1 MPQLDSLKDKAI
13 SGVSWSSIE
22 KAFNE
27 IVQFAI
33 GIVLARLLS
42 PSDYGTVG
50 LLAIFFAVAGI
61 FQDSG
66 FASALIQKKD
76 RNQADFST
84 VFFFNLGMSLVIYG
98 ILFVSAPYIASFYN
112 LPILKDITRVSAL
125 GFIIGGLTGVQYAK
139 LSAEMKFKT
148 ISLLSMAGLVVTGAT
163 GIILALMGWGVWA
176 LVFQGLVGSSIKG
189 ITVWIVSRWKPSFI
203 FSRKSFKQLFSFGG
217 FLLLSRM
224 INTIYNNLYTLV
236 IGKVY
241 NPQTVGYY
249 NRANGYAQIPTNLI
263 LGLAVNV
270 NYPILSSVQDDD
282 ERLKR
287 AYRKLL
293 RVPLY
298 LHYPT
303 LMGLAVL
310 AAPLIEVMIGKKWL
324 PCVPILQIL
333 CFAGLFIPLTHIN
346 LNLLYV
352 KGRSDLVLRLELI
365 KKPLAFLILFA
376 SIPFGILWLVA
387 GRVLY
392 SFIGFYINCYYT
404 KKILDYGFVEQIRVL
419 IPVFVNT
426 AIMSALVFASTMF
439 IENIYLKLC
448 IGIPVGII
456 SYWLLSVI
464 TKDESYDDV
473 KEIIKSKLKPVLKR
487 KSK

>member
-1 MPQLDSLKDKAI
+1 MSQLKDRAI
-13 SGVSWSSIE
+13 SGVSWTTIE
-22 KAFNE
+22 KAFSE
-27 IVQFAI
+27 VVQFAI

-84 VFFFNLGMSLVIYG
+84 VFFFNVAMSWVIYG
-98 ILFVSAPYIASFYN
+98 LLFLSAPYIADFYH

-148 ISLLSMAGLVVTGAT
+148 ISILSMLGLVVTGAT
-163 GIILALMGWGVWA
+163 GIVLALMGWGVWA
-176 LVFQGLVGSSIKG
+176 LVFQGLVGSLIKG
-189 ITVWIVSRWKPSFI
+189 IAVWIASGWKPSMI
-203 FSRKSFKQLFSFGG
+203 FSKKSFKSLFSFGG
-217 FLLLSRM
+217 YLLLSQM
-224 INTIYNNLYTLV
+224 VNTIYNNLYTLV

-241 NPQTVGYY
+241 NPQTVGHY
-249 NRANGYAQIPTNLI
+249 NRANGYAQIPTNLV
-263 LGLAVNV
+263 LSMAVSV
-270 NYPILSSVQDDD
+270 NYPILSSIQDDN

-293 RVPLY
+293 RAPLY
-298 LHYPT
+298 VHYPV
-303 LMGLAVL
+303 LLGLATL
-310 AAPLIEVMIGKKWL
+310 ASPLIEVMIGAKWL

-333 CFAGLFIPLTHIN
+333 CIAGLFIPLTHIN

-392 SFIGFYINCYYT
+392 SIVGFAINCYYT
-404 KKILDYGFVEQIRVL
+404 KKTLDYGFVEQIKVL
-419 IPVFVNT
+419 IPVFVNSI
-426 AIMSALVFASTMF
+426 IMCASVFISTYY
-439 IENIYLKLC
+439 IDNIYLKLC
-448 IGIPVGII
+448 VGIPVGFI
-456 SYWLLSVI
+456 SYLVLSIV
-464 TKDESYDDV
+464 TKDESYYEV
-473 KEIIKSKLKPVLKR
+473 KEIIMNKLKPFLHR
-487 KSK
+487 NH

>member
-1 MPQLDSLKDKAI
+1 MTQSGSLRNKAV
-13 SGVSWSSIE
+13 SGVSWSTFE

-33 GIVLARLLS
+33 GVVLARLLS
-42 PSDYGTVG
+42 PTDYGTVG
-50 LLAIFFAVAGI
+50 LLAIFFAVAST

-84 VFFFNLGMSLVIYG
+84 VFFFNVGMSLVIYG
-98 ILFVSAPYIASFYN
+98 LLFISAPYIASFYN
-112 LPILKDITRVSAL
+112 LPILTEITRVSAL

-148 ISLLSMAGLVVTGAT
+148 ISLLSMLGLVITGTT
-163 GIILALMGWGVWA
+163 GILLALMGWGVWA
-176 LVFQGLVGSSIKG
+176 LVFQGLVGSFIKG
-189 ITVWIVSRWKPSFI
+189 TVVWIVSGWKPSFV
-203 FSRKSFKQLFSFGG
+203 FSSKSFKRLFSFGG
-217 FLLLSRM
+217 FLMLSGL

-241 NPQTVGYY
+241 DPQTVGYY
-249 NRANGYAQIPTNLI
+249 NRANGYAQIPTNLV

-298 LHYPT
+298 LHYPV

-310 AAPLIEVMIGKKWL
+310 APPLIEVMIGVKWL

-333 CFAGLFIPLTHIN
+333 CIAGLFIPLTHIN

-392 SFIGFYINCYYT
+392 SFIGFCINCYYT
-404 KKILDYGFVEQIRVL
+404 KKILDYGIVEQIKVL
-419 IPVFVNT
+419 IPVFINT
-426 AIMSALVFASTMF
+426 AIMGALVFVSIMF
-439 IENIYLKLC
+439 VENVYFKLC
-448 IGIPVGII
+448 IGIPVGVIT
-456 SYWLLSVI
+456 YWVMSVV

-473 KEIIKSKLKPVLKR
+473 KEIIINKLKPFLHR
-487 KSK
+487 NH

>member
-1 MPQLDSLKDKAI
+1 MTESDSLKEKAV
-13 SGVSWSSIE
+13 SGVSWSTIE

-42 PSDYGTVG
+42 PADYGTVG
-50 LLAIFFAVAGI
+50 LLAIFFAVAGL

-84 VFFFNLGMSLVIYG
+84 VFFFNVGMSLVIYG
-98 ILFVSAPYIASFYN
+98 LLFMSAPYIASFYN
-112 LPILKDITRVSAL
+112 LPILTDITRVSAL

-148 ISLLSMAGLVVTGAT
+148 ISILSMFGLVVTGAT
-163 GIILALMGWGVWA
+163 GIVLALMGWGVWA
-176 LVFQGLVGSSIKG
+176 LVFQGLVGSLIKG
-189 ITVWIVSRWKPSFI
+189 IAVWIASGWKPSLI
-203 FSRKSFKQLFSFGG
+203 FSKKSFKQLFSFGG
-217 FLLLSRM
+217 YLLLSRM
-224 INTIYNNLYTLV
+224 VNTIYNNLYTLV

-241 NPQTVGYY
+241 NSQTVGYY
-249 NRANGYAQIPTNLI
+249 NRANGYAQIPTNLV
-263 LGLAVNV
+263 LSMAVSV
-270 NYPILSSVQDDD
+270 NYPILSFIQDDN

-293 RVPLY
+293 RAPLY
-298 LHYPT
+298 VHYPV
-303 LMGLAVL
+303 LLGLATL
-310 AAPLIEVMIGKKWL
+310 ASPLIEVMIGAKWL

-333 CFAGLFIPLTHIN
+333 CIAGLFIPLTHIN

-392 SFIGFYINCYYT
+392 SIVGFSINCYYT
-404 KKILDYGFVEQIRVL
+404 KKILDYGFVEQIKVL
-419 IPVFVNT
+419 IPVFVNSI
-426 AIMSALVFASTMF
+426 IMCALVFISTYY
-439 IENIYLKLC
+439 IDNIYLKLC
-448 IGIPVGII
+448 VGIPVGII
-456 SYWLLSVI
+456 SYLILSVV
-464 TKDESYDDV
+464 TKDESYYEV
-473 KEIIKSKLKPVLKR
+473 KEIIKNKLMPFIHRNK
-487 KSK
+487 

>member
-1 MPQLDSLKDKAI
+1 MPQSVSLKNKAV
-13 SGVSWSSIE
+13 SGVSWSTIE

-76 RNQADFST
+76 RNQTDFST
-84 VFFFNLGMSLVIYG
+84 IFFFNVGMSLVIYG
-98 ILFVSAPYIASFYN
+98 ILFMSAPYIASFYN
-112 LPILKDITRVSAL
+112 LPILADITRVSAL
-125 GFIIGGLTGVQYAK
+125 SFIIGGLTGVQYAK

-148 ISLLSMAGLVVTGAT
+148 ISLLSMLGLVVTGAT
-163 GIILALMGWGVWA
+163 GIVLALMGWGVWA
-176 LVFQGLVGSSIKG
+176 LVFQGLVGSLIKG
-189 ITVWIVSRWKPSFI
+189 TVVWIVSGWKPSLI
-203 FSRKSFKQLFSFGG
+203 FSKKSFKSLFSFGG
-217 FLLLSRM
+217 YLLLSRM
-224 INTIYNNLYTLV
+224 VNTIYNNLYTLV

-298 LHYPT
+298 LHYPV

-310 AAPLIEVMIGKKWL
+310 AAPLIEVMIGRKWL

-376 SIPFGILWLVA
+376 SIPLGILWLVA

-392 SFIGFYINCYYT
+392 SFIGFCINCYYT
-404 KKILDYGFVEQIRVL
+404 KKILDYGFVEQIKVL
-419 IPVFVNT
+419 IPVFINT
-426 AIMSALVFASTMF
+426 GIMSALVFVSTMF
-439 IENIYLKLC
+439 VENVYLKLC
-448 IGIPVGII
+448 IGIPVGIF
-456 SYWLLSVI
+456 SYWLMSII

-473 KEIIKSKLKPVLKR
+473 KGILKNKLSLVLKR
-487 KSK
+487 K

>member
-1 MPQLDSLKDKAI
+1 MDSLKDKAI
-13 SGVSWSSIE
+13 SGVSWSTIE
-22 KAFNE
+22 KTFSE
-27 IVQFAI
+27 VVQFAI

-84 VFFFNLGMSLVIYG
+84 VFFFNVGMSLVIYG
-98 ILFVSAPYIASFYN
+98 LLFISAPYIASFYSI
-112 LPILKDITRVSAL
+112 PILTDITRVSAL

-148 ISLLSMAGLVVTGAT
+148 ISLLSMLGLIITGTT
-163 GIILALMGWGVWA
+163 GIVLALMGWGVWA
-176 LVFQGLVGSSIKG
+176 LVFQGLVGSLIKG
-189 ITVWIVSRWKPSFI
+189 TVVWIVSGWKPSWI
-203 FSRKSFKQLFSFGG
+203 FSKKSFKSLFSFGG
-217 FLLLSRM
+217 YLLLSRM
-224 INTIYNNLYTLV
+224 VNTIYNNLYTLV

-263 LGLAVNV
+263 IGLAVNV
-270 NYPILSSVQDDD
+270 NYPILSSVQEDD

-298 LHYPT
+298 LHYPF

-352 KGRSDLVLRLELI
+352 KGRSDLVLKLELI

-376 SIPFGILWLVA
+376 SIPLGILWMVA

-392 SFIGFYINCYYT
+392 SFIGFFINCYYT
-404 KKILDYGFVEQIRVL
+404 KKILNYGFVEQIKVL
-419 IPVFVNT
+419 VPVFINT
-426 AIMSALVFASTMF
+426 AIMSALVFVSTAF
-439 IENIYLKLC
+439 VENVYLKLC
-448 IGIPVGII
+448 IGIPVGVI
-456 SYWLLSVI
+456 SYWVLSVV

-473 KEIIKSKLKPVLKR
+473 KEILKNKLSPVLKR
-487 KSK
+487 KLK

>member
-1 MPQLDSLKDKAI
+1 MSKPDNLKDKAV
-13 SGVSWSSIE
+13 SGVSWTTIE

-27 IVQFAI
+27 IVQFVI

-50 LLAIFFAVAGI
+50 LLAIFFAVASS

-84 VFFFNLGMSLVIYG
+84 VFFFNVGMSFVIYG
-98 ILFVSAPYIASFYN
+98 IFFISAPYIASFYK

-148 ISLLSMAGLVVTGAT
+148 ISLLSMLGLIITGAT
-163 GIILALMGWGVWA
+163 GIILAFMGWGVWA
-176 LVFQGLVGSSIKG
+176 LVFQGLVGSLIKG
-189 ITVWIVSRWKPSFI
+189 IVVWVVSKWTPSLI
-203 FSRKSFKQLFSFGG
+203 FSRQSYKRLFSFGG
-217 FLLLSRM
+217 FLFLSGL

-241 NPQTVGYY
+241 NPQTVGHY

-298 LHYPT
+298 LHYPF

-352 KGRSDLVLRLELI
+352 KGRSNLVLRLELI

-376 SIPFGILWLVA
+376 SIPLGILWLVA

-392 SFIGFYINCYYT
+392 SFIGFFINCYYT

-419 IPVFVNT
+419 IPVFINT
-426 AIMSALVFASTMF
+426 AIMSALIFVSTVFV
-439 IENIYLKLC
+439 ENVYMKLC
-448 IGIPVGII
+448 IGIPVGVI
-456 SYWLLSVI
+456 SYWAISII

-473 KEIIKSKLKPVLKR
+473 KEILKNKLSPVLKR
-487 KSK
+487 KL

>member
-1 MPQLDSLKDKAI
+1 MSQLKDRAI
-13 SGVSWSSIE
+13 SGVSWTTIE
-22 KAFNE
+22 KAFSE
-27 IVQFAI
+27 VVQFAI

-84 VFFFNLGMSLVIYG
+84 VFFFNVAMSWVIYG
-98 ILFVSAPYIASFYN
+98 LLFLSAPYIADFYH

-148 ISLLSMAGLVVTGAT
+148 ISILSMLGLVVTGAT
-163 GIILALMGWGVWA
+163 GIVLALMGWGVWA
-176 LVFQGLVGSSIKG
+176 LVFQGLVGSLIKG
-189 ITVWIVSRWKPSFI
+189 IAVWIASGWKPSMI
-203 FSRKSFKQLFSFGG
+203 FSKKSFKSLFSFGG
-217 FLLLSRM
+217 YLLLSQM
-224 INTIYNNLYTLV
+224 VNTIYNNLYTLV

-241 NPQTVGYY
+241 NPQTVGHY
-249 NRANGYAQIPTNLI
+249 NRANGYAQIPTNLV
-263 LGLAVNV
+263 LSMAVSV
-270 NYPILSSVQDDD
+270 NYPILSSIQDDN

-293 RVPLY
+293 RAPLY
-298 LHYPT
+298 VHYPV
-303 LMGLAVL
+303 LLGLATL
-310 AAPLIEVMIGKKWL
+310 ASPLIEVMIGAKWL

-333 CFAGLFIPLTHIN
+333 CIAGLFIPLTHIN

-392 SFIGFYINCYYT
+392 SIVGFAINCYYT
-404 KKILDYGFVEQIRVL
+404 KKTLDYGFVEQIKVL
-419 IPVFVNT
+419 IPVFVNSI
-426 AIMSALVFASTMF
+426 IMCASVFISTYY
-439 IENIYLKLC
+439 IDNIYLKLC
-448 IGIPVGII
+448 VGIPVGFI
-456 SYWLLSVI
+456 SYLVLSIV
-464 TKDESYDDV
+464 TKDESYYEV
-473 KEIIKSKLKPVLKR
+473 KEILMNKLKPFLHR
-487 KSK
+487 NH

>member
-1 MPQLDSLKDKAI
+1 MASLKDKAV
-13 SGVSWSSIE
+13 SGGAWTAFE
-22 KAFNE
+22 KIFNE
-27 IVQFAI
+27 VVQFVI

-42 PSDYGTVG
+42 PSDYGIVG
-50 LLAIFFAVAGI
+50 LLAIFFAVAST

-76 RNQADFST
+76 RCQSDFST
-84 VFFFNLGMSLVIYG
+84 AFFFNVAISVVIYA
-98 ILFVSAPYIASFYN
+98 LFFVSAPYISAFYN
-112 LPILKDITRVSAL
+112 VPILTDITRVSAL

-139 LSAEMKFKT
+139 LSAEMQFRT
-148 ISLLSMAGLVVTGAT
+148 ISILSMLGLVITGGA

-176 LVFQGLVGSSIKG
+176 LVFQGLIGSFFKG
-189 ITVWIVSRWKPSFI
+189 IVVWVVSGWKPSLL

-217 FLLLSRM
+217 YLMLSGL

-241 NPQTVGYY
+241 NPRTVGFY
-249 NRANGYAQIPTNLI
+249 NRANGYAQIPTNLV
-263 LGLAVNV
+263 LSMAVSV
-270 NYPILSSVQDDD
+270 NYPILSSAQDDN

-298 LHYPT
+298 LHYPV
-303 LMGLAVL
+303 LMGIAVL
-310 AAPLIEVMIGKKWL
+310 AAPLIEVMIGDKWL
-324 PCVPILQIL
+324 PCVPLLQIL
-333 CFAGLFIPLTHIN
+333 CMAGLFIPLTHIN

-352 KGRSDLVLRLELI
+352 KGRSDLVFRLELI

-376 SIPFGILWLVA
+376 SIPLGILWLVA

-392 SFIGFYINCYYT
+392 SFIGFCINCYYT
-404 KKILDYGFVEQIRVL
+404 KKILDYGFVDQIKVL
-419 IPVFVNT
+419 IPVFINT
-426 AIMSALVFASTMF
+426 AIMSGLVFVSIMF
-439 IENIYLKLC
+439 TENVYLKLC
-448 IGIPVGII
+448 IGIPVGVI
-456 SYWLLSVI
+456 SYWLMSVI

-473 KEIIKSKLKPVLKR
+473 KEIFKSKIKHVLNR
-487 KSK
+487 KS